1 MKTNK
6 TLNELKS
13 DKNSNVTSFIK
24 EVQDI
29 CRKYQIS
36 ISHED
41 SHGSFIL
48 TDYNDLYNDYLN
60 DAINET
66 TTNKKK
72 QLTLTNELQVG
83 DQTIQ
88 MNYKFDVDVS
98 EELFEDINN
107 LVFKQNPDNLY
118 KCKFEDIAE

>member
-1 MKTNK
+1 MRNPEDTI
-6 TLNELKS
+6 KS

-41 SHGSFIL
+41 GHGLFIL
-48 TDYNDLYNDYLN
+48 TDYNDLYIDYLN
-60 DAINET
+60 DAIDET

-72 QLTLTNELQVG
+72 QTT
-83 DQTIQ
+83 
-88 MNYKFDVDVS
+88 
-98 EELFEDINN
+98 
-107 LVFKQNPDNLY
+107 
-118 KCKFEDIAE
+118 

>member
-1 MKTNK
+1 MRNPEDTKYVWDEENFKIVQNSMKTNK
-6 TLNELKS
+6 TLNELQS
-13 DKNSNVTSFIK
+13 YKNSNVTSFIK

-48 TDYNDLYNDYLN
+48 TDYNDLYIDYLN

-66 TTNKKK
+66 TTN
-72 QLTLTNELQVG
+72 NS
-83 DQTIQ
+83 
-88 MNYKFDVDVS
+88 N
-98 EELFEDINN
+98 
-107 LVFKQNPDNLY
+107 FK
-118 KCKFEDIAE
+118 

>member
-1 MKTNK
+1 MKSLYK
-6 TLNELKS
+6 TKNELKS
-13 DKNSNVTSFIK
+13 DKNLNVTFFIK

-41 SHGSFIL
+41 GHGLFIL
-48 TDYNDLYNDYLN
+48 TDYNDLYIDYLN

-72 QLTLTNELQVG
+72 QT
-83 DQTIQ
+83 
-88 MNYKFDVDVS
+88 M
-98 EELFEDINN
+98 
-107 LVFKQNPDNLY
+107 
-118 KCKFEDIAE
+118 

>member
-1 MKTNK
+1 MKSLYK
-6 TLNELKS
+6 SKNELKS

-48 TDYNDLYNDYLN
+48 TDYNDLYIDYLN

-66 TTNKKK
+66 KTNKKK
-72 QLTLTNELQVG
+72 QAIQTLNE
-83 DQTIQ
+83 
-88 MNYKFDVDVS
+88 N
-98 EELFEDINN
+98 
-107 LVFKQNPDNLY
+107 
-118 KCKFEDIAE
+118 

>member
-1 MKTNK
+1 MKSLYK
-6 TLNELKS
+6 TKNELKS

-24 EVQDI
+24 EVQDL

-41 SHGSFIL
+41 AHGSFIL
-48 TDYNDLYNDYLN
+48 TDYNDLYIDDLN

-72 QLTLTNELQVG
+72 QV
-83 DQTIQ
+83 I
-88 MNYKFDVDVS
+88 
-98 EELFEDINN
+98 
-107 LVFKQNPDNLY
+107 
-118 KCKFEDIAE
+118 

>member
-1 MKTNK
+1 MRNPEDTKYVWDEENFKIVQNSMKTNK
-6 TLNELKS
+6 TLNELQS
-13 DKNSNVTSFIK
+13 YKNSNVTSFIK

-48 TDYNDLYNDYLN
+48 TDYNDLYIDYLN

-72 QLTLTNELQVG
+72 QT
-83 DQTIQ
+83 
-88 MNYKFDVDVS
+88 K
-98 EELFEDINN
+98 
-107 LVFKQNPDNLY
+107 
-118 KCKFEDIAE
+118 